1 MNGTNGRSNA
11 GLGQQLLKRLQDPI
25 QLRLFVLGLALA
37 IGYLGIYVPYD
48 NQIRAASS
56 KLAAERRRLELAGT
70 VEDLRA
76 EAAHF
81 RQRFGQN
88 ADSNQWVRQVLGGLQ
103 GLPLQLVSYSPESA
117 HDLGPFKAPALR
129 LELEGHFA
137 DLTRYLRWL
146 EGNERLLRV
155 DSLQIEPSRTGN
167 GLLAMK
173 LTVLGIMELK

>member
-1 MNGTNGRSNA
+1 MNGSTGRVNA
-11 GLGQQLLKRLQDPI
+11 GLGQQLVGRLQDPI

-70 VEDLRA
+70 VEELRA
-76 EAAHF
+76 EAGRF

-103 GLPLQLVSYSPESA
+103 GMPVQLVAYSPEPA
-117 HDLGPFKAPALR
+117 RDLGPFKAPALR
-129 LELEGHFA
+129 LELEGRFA
-137 DLTRYLRWL
+137 DLTRYLHWL
-146 EGNERLLRV
+146 EGNERLLRG
-155 DSLQIEPSRTGN
+155 DSLAIEPSRSGD
-167 GLLAMK
+167 GLLTMK
-173 LTVLGIMELK
+173 LTVLGMMELK